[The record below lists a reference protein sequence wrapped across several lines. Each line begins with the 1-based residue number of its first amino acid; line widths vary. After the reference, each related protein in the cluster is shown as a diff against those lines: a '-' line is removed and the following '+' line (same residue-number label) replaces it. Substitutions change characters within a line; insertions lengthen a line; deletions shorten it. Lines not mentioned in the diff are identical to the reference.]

1 MNPLLL
7 LRALAVLLL
16 ARVGGRFVAGVI
28 QGQRG
33 EGADPGRPA
42 AREGELVR
50 DRVCNT
56 FLPRESA
63 LRATVE
69 GREEHFCS
77 PLCRDR
83 ALAGVLRAP

>member
-1 MNPLLL
+1 MNPIVF

-16 ARVGGRFVAGVI
+16 ARVGGRFIAGVI
-28 QGQRG
+28 EGQRDQQP
-33 EGADPGRPA
+33 GAGGGA
-42 AREGELVR
+42 VREGELVR

-63 LRATVE
+63 LRATVA

-77 PLCRDR
+77 PTCRDR
-83 ALAGVLRAP
+83 ALAGALGAP

>member
-1 MNPLLL
+1 MNPIVF

-16 ARVGGRFVAGVI
+16 ARVGGRFLAGVI
-28 QGQRG
+28 EGQR
-33 EGADPGRPA
+33 EQPA
-42 AREGELVR
+42 GGSGPVREGELVR

-63 LRATVE
+63 LRATVS

-77 PLCRDR
+77 AACRDR
-83 ALAGVLRAP
+83 ALAGALRAT